1 MAIKVRMPSLSPTM
15 TEGKLAKWH
24 KKEGEM
30 VAAGD
35 LLAEIETDKAT
46 MELEAVDEG
55 RLARIVVSGETAGVP
70 VNKVIAV
77 LLEEGEDESALQS
90 ALAEEEAA
98 VPAAPPKPEAKPAP
112 PPREAAPKPTPAE
125 KPVPEPIAAAAP
137 PARPAPA
144 GEAPG
149 SAAPAPAAPPKG
161 RIPASPLARR
171 MAKEAGLH
179 LTLIQGSGPRG
190 RIVKADVEAAIQ
202 KGVPPAAA
210 PAAVEAPGFA
220 PFVEVPLSLM
230 RKAIAERMMESK
242 RAAPHFYLTV
252 DCEVDSLL
260 DIRQE
265 INSRS
270 GGDAEEGGGLQLSVN
285 DFVIRAAALALEQVP
300 AANVSWT
307 GDGLRQYQ
315 RADIAVAVAVRG
327 GLVAPVIRD
336 VGRKGLAAISN
347 EMRELAARAREGKL
361 APEEY
366 QGGTFTVS
374 NLGMYGIK
382 EFAAILNPPQAC
394 ILAVGRA
401 EQRPVVRRGE
411 LAVANVM
418 TCTLSIDHRAVD
430 GAIGAEFLAAFKRL
444 IEYPP
449 TMLL

>member
-1 MAIKVRMPSLSPTM
+1 MAIKVRMPSMSPTM
-15 TEGKLAKWH
+15 TEGKLAKWF
-24 KKEGEM
+24 KKEGDM

-35 LLAEIETDKAT
+35 VLAEIETDKAT
-46 MELEAVDEG
+46 MELEAIDEG
-55 RLARIVVSGETAGVP
+55 RLARIVVPGESAGVP

-90 ALAEEEAA
+90 ALAGEEVAA
-98 VPAAPPKPEAKPAP
+98 PAAPAKAARAPEPEAKPAP
-112 PPREAAPKPTPAE
+112 PPAEAAPEPT
-125 KPVPEPIAAAAP
+125 
-137 PARPAPA
+137 ARPAPA
-144 GEAPG
+144 PGAPG
-149 SAAPAPAAPPKG
+149 PAAPAPAAPPQG
-161 RIPASPLARR
+161 RIAASPLARR
-171 MAKEAGLH
+171 MAKEAGLE
-179 LTLIQGSGPRG
+179 LARMQGSGPRG
-190 RIVKADVEAAIQ
+190 RIVRADVEAALET
-202 KGVPPAAA
+202 GVPPVGP

-230 RKAIAERMMESK
+230 RKAIAERMIESK
-242 RAAPHFYLTV
+242 RAAPHFYLTI

-260 DIRQE
+260 DIRHE
-265 INSRS
+265 INSRR
-270 GGDAEEGGGLQLSVN
+270 GDDAGEGGLQLSVN
-285 DFVIRAAALALEQVP
+285 DFVVRAAALALDQVP

-307 GDGLRQYQ
+307 EDGLRQYQ

-336 VGRKGLAAISN
+336 AGGKGLAAISN

-374 NLGMYGIK
+374 NLGMFGIK

-401 EQRPVVRRGE
+401 EQRPVVKDGE

>member
-77 LLEEGEDESALQS
+77 LLEEGEDESALQL

-112 PPREAAPKPTPAE
+112 PPREAAPKPIPAE
-125 KPVPEPIAAAAP
+125 EPVPEPIAAAAP

-144 GEAPG
+144 GETPG
-149 SAAPAPAAPPKG
+149 PAAPAPAAPPKG

-210 PAAVEAPGFA
+210 PAAGEAPGFA

-242 RAAPHFYLTV
+242 RAAPHFYLTI

-265 INSRS
+265 ITSRS

-285 DFVIRAAALALEQVP
+285 DFVIRAAALALQQVP